1 MEQIKEKYNLILF
14 ISEFMIGAVF
24 TIFGFFILPICI
36 LLLIIGLVLLFT
48 GVVDII
54 VKITVKENDK
64 VIGNCNE

>member
-1 MEQIKEKYNLILF
+1 MEQIKEKYNLILL

-54 VKITVKENDK
+54 VKITVKENGK